1 MGTIIV
7 LMSKQPL
14 CKNVIIFSVWW
25 KLDVWKMLSIWTS
38 GDLLYQ
44 SSVWHFFFLKR
55 SSKQRHSCSKEKKQW
70 TKKTAQE
77 MVLSKQTSTTGL
89 VNNHYLTK
97 RYAGQSCN
105 EYHPFEGLDVCLKG
119 LAEGI
124 SRMFSLSLELNW
136 ARGSKIILVW
146 AWLIFHFKIDIYPFI
161 RFSSSTRLRRHERRH
176 GSVRK
181 ADVKLL
187 LSSAHAQA
195 QGLRLRTGGKTSRRF
210 ALITTPTDTDGHGQ
224 SRRSNPLDGT
234 QWVSYEPSHGHIGQ

>member
-1 MGTIIV
+1 MYEKHFLSEQAVTFCINQASDISFF
-7 LMSKQPL
+7 SKKVQRKDTVVQKK
-14 CKNVIIFSVWW
+14 KNNEP
-25 KLDVWKMLSIWTS
+25 KN
-38 GDLLYQ
+38 
-44 SSVWHFFFLKR
+44 
-55 SSKQRHSCSKEKKQW
+55 
-70 TKKTAQE
+70 
-77 MVLSKQTSTTGL
+77 TTLGL

-105 EYHPFEGLDVCLKG
+105 EYHPFEGLDICLKG

-136 ARGSKIILVW
+136 VRESKIILVW

-161 RFSSSTRLRRHERRH
+161 RFSSSTRLWRHEHRH

-195 QGLRLRTGGKTSRRF
+195 QGLRLRTGGKASRQF